1 MLIRLKCLGSLQR
14 WLLCCLFSLLPELA
28 LAEAVAWDGPG
39 KEGWLT
45 RSSEHFQVHYPAMI
59 QEYDDIALRAL
70 SIAEEAHSDL
80 VPFFNT
86 VPAHKTQLVVSD
98 DQDVANGWASYFPF
112 PQIRLYI
119 TPPSELSGLQNYG
132 DWLSLLIRHEY
143 VHVLHMEMA
152 AGLPQVGRSIF
163 GRAPLL
169 FPHSLTPPM
178 LIEGLAVY
186 LETDYDAGT
195 GRLASTWYYMQ
206 MQEEVRSGSFAT
218 LGEAAITGREWPYGQ
233 YYLYGAFFIEY
244 LANTYGEDTLRRW
257 LQLYSQEVLP
267 WVMQDSVARRVF
279 GQSFDG
285 LWHDFR
291 GAMFERFDDR
301 RSNDPDVGLDVRSG
315 AKSIRGPET
324 GESVRLQVTAIS
336 GDALYVVERNDED
349 RPILKRC
356 LGLECESLT
365 DADQITAL
373 DVDSHGQ
380 VVAVRGVVYAS
391 GRYSGDI
398 VMFEGGGWRKLTQ
411 GLRVLR
417 VRWLPNTQEVIA
429 LSYKEGAAHLYRVN
443 KHGQETLMW
452 RGGDGEYIGDF
463 AIAPDASSLVASY
476 KQKSGSWNLAKLT
489 FSSSASAVSKQ
500 DDWILLTDTP
510 ATEASPRFTDS
521 GNLIF
526 VADYSGRYNIW
537 QFKEGSVEAL
547 TELESGAFEPWVSGD
562 RLWVQEYKAQGFKI
576 RNLPVSNVAK
586 TQESLPSFY
595 TVSKN
600 TDLEKGASAT
610 ISEATRYHPWKTLRP
625 YFWLPYFEATEQ
637 TSQIGLITGGADAL
651 GRHYYQA
658 QISYGTEQKAIDT
671 NLLYRYQR
679 WAFSYD
685 LSHELIDVNPFA
697 SEYTQT
703 EEHQWR
709 IERRWLL
716 RAFDDDFGVHS
727 GAVYR
732 SGKITS
738 VEPGVELVGDDSFTT
753 ASVGLAAT
761 LDFQGYLLQSPGGF
775 GSYSH
780 LVAEDYSLSSDDV
793 SGLHVQFGWSYLFDL
808 PGRNT
813 LSLALQGGVADEES
827 PSWRIGGIPP
837 QEDGALFGRE
847 QLSLRG
853 YDAGVQYGNF
863 YERQRLGF
871 YTQVAAVNDN
881 WNLWPIGLG
890 DVQLAAYAERGR
902 AWTAD
907 NDAEALVGI
916 GLELRFNLVL
926 GYRAPVPLIL
936 GGAHGISGEDGQNQ
950 MYARFQLPL

>member
-1 MLIRLKCLGSLQR
+1 MFIRLFIQ
-14 WLLCCLFSLLPELA
+14 LLVLCLFSA
-28 LAEAVAWDGPG
+28 FAVAEPVAWDGPG

-45 RSSEHFQVHYPAMI
+45 RSSDHFQVHYPAVNK
-59 QEYDDIALRAL
+59 EYDVIAVRSLN
-70 SIAEEAHSDL
+70 IAETAHADL
-80 VPFFNT
+80 VPFFGA
-86 VPAHKTQLVVSD
+86 VPVHKTQLIVSD

-152 AGLPQVGRSIF
+152 AGLPEAGRSIL

-195 GRLASTWYYMQ
+195 GRLASTWYHMQ

-218 LGEAAITGREWPYGQ
+218 LGEAVITGREWPYGQ

-244 LANTYGEDTLRRW
+244 LANAYGEDTLRRW

-279 GQSFDG
+279 GQPFDG
-285 LWHDFR
+285 LWRDFR

-301 RSNDPDVGLDVRSG
+301 RSNDPDLGLDVGLDVRSG
-315 AKSIRGPET
+315 AKSITGPET

-365 DADQITAL
+365 DADQILAL
-373 DVDSHGQ
+373 DVDRVGQ
-380 VVAVRGVVYAS
+380 VVAVRSVAYAS
-391 GRYSGDI
+391 GRFSGDI
-398 VMFEGGGWRKLTQ
+398 VMLDDGHWRKLTQ
-411 GLRVLR
+411 GLRVSR

-443 KHGQETLMW
+443 AHGQETLIW
-452 RGGDGEYIGDF
+452 RGADGENIGDF

-476 KQKSGSWNLAKLT
+476 KQKSGSWNLARLS
-489 FSSSASAVSKQ
+489 FSSLASAVSPAES
-500 DDWILLTDTP
+500 WVLLTDTQ

-521 GNLIF
+521 GDLIF

-537 QFKEGSVEAL
+537 QLKEGYVEAL
-547 TELESGAFEPWVSGD
+547 TALESGAFEPWMSGD

-576 RNLPVSNVAK
+576 RNLPVLSVAM
-586 TQESLPSFY
+586 TQDLLPPLLIEP
-595 TVSKN
+595 KN
-600 TDLEKGASAT
+600 TDLDVTVRAT
-610 ISEATRYHPWKTLRP
+610 ISEATHYQPWKTLRP

-658 QISYGTEQKAIDT
+658 QISYGTEQKALDA
-671 NLLYRYQR
+671 NLLYQYQR
-679 WAFSYD
+679 WAFVYD
-685 LSHELIDVNPFA
+685 LSHDLIDVNPSA
-697 SEYTQT
+697 SAYTQT

-716 RAFDDDFGVHS
+716 RAFNDDFGVHS

-732 SGKITS
+732 SGEITS

-753 ASVGLAAT
+753 ASIGLAAT
-761 LDFQGYLLQSPGGF
+761 LDFQGRLLQSPGGF

-793 SGLHVQFGWSYLFDL
+793 AGLHVQVGWSYLFDL

-813 LSLALQGGVADEES
+813 LSLALQGGAADDES

-853 YDAGVQYGNF
+853 YDAGVQYGNY

-871 YTQVAAVNDN
+871 YSQVAAVNDN
-881 WNLWPIGLG
+881 WDLWPIGLD

-916 GLELRFNLVL
+916 GLELRFNLLL

-936 GGAHGISGEDGQNQ
+936 GGARGISGDDGQSQ
-950 MYARFQLPL
+950 VYARFQLPL